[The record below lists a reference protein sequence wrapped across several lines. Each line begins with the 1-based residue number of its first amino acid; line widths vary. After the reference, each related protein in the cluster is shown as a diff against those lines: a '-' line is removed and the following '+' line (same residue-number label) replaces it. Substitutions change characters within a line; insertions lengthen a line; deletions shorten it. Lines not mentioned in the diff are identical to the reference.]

1 MYINSITLPAG
12 YVLENRT
19 RGLAYVIRGV
29 LGQGGFGI
37 TYAAADSSGQTLAV
51 KEFFPENG
59 CQRNPD
65 GSVRPMM
72 NDASFQSAL
81 NSFYKEAQV
90 LSDLIG
96 LPTVVQIYDYFYANN
111 TAYYVMEYVQGCT
124 LQQYLQSHGVLSPSE
139 CAGQFRQLMRDID
152 CFHRRG
158 IIHRDIAPDNIMCC
172 PDGSFKLVDFG
183 SARSFTKNS
192 LLTVNV
198 KKDFAPIEQFSATG
212 QREYTDVYSL
222 AATMYY
228 CFTGRLIPGA
238 GDREVRDNLVHPSQY
253 ARELTSRQEKALL
266 KALAVRGSDR
276 FQSMGEFEA
285 AYFGGASGSKTESG
299 GGGNNTGSG
308 SGGFSESLAMLMKA
322 PLMLGLS
329 LGLMF
334 LAIIFQIAL

>member
-1 MYINSITLPAG
+1 MTINSITLPVG
-12 YVLENRT
+12 YVLENRA
-19 RGLAYVIRGV
+19 RGLDYVIRGV

-37 TYAAADSSGQTLAV
+37 TYAAADTSGQTLAI
-51 KEFFPENG
+51 KEFFPENS

-65 GSVRPMM
+65 GSVRPMV
-72 NDASFQSAL
+72 NDASFHSSL

-90 LSDLIG
+90 LSELSG
-96 LPTVVQIYDYFYANN
+96 LPTVVQIYDYFYAND

-124 LQQYLQSHGVLSPSE
+124 LQQYLQGHGVLSPSE

-152 CFHRRG
+152 RFHRRG

-183 SARSFTKNS
+183 AARSFTKNS
-192 LLTVNV
+192 MLTVNV

-228 CFTGRLIPGA
+228 CFTGRLIPSA
-238 GDREVRDNLVHPSQY
+238 GDREIRDTLVQPSQY
-253 ARELTSRQEKALL
+253 SRALTSRQEKALL

-276 FQSMGEFEA
+276 YQSMSEFEA
-285 AYFGGASGSKTESG
+285 AYFGGTSSSK
-299 GGGNNTGSG
+299 SG
-308 SGGFSESLAMLMKA
+308 SGRNEKNTASAGGFTESVAMLMEA